1 MTDGGPIVLFDGVC
15 NLCNGAIQFIV
26 DHDRTKTLRFASL
39 QSDKGRELLT
49 AHGIP
54 IPEGDPDTMIL
65 LEGGIARSRSTAA
78 VHIARRLTFP
88 WRLAWAFVIVPAFLR
103 DLLYRLV
110 AANRYRVFGKSNECR
125 VPTPELR
132 ARMVT

>member
-1 MTDGGPIVLFDGVC
+1 MGPIVLFDGVC

-26 DHDRTKTLRFASL
+26 DRDRTRTLRFASL
-39 QSDKGRELLT
+39 QSDKGKELMRSY
-49 AHGIP
+49 GVP

-65 LEGGIARSRSTAA
+65 LEDGVARSRSTAA

-88 WRLAWAFVIVPAFLR
+88 WRLGWLLRIIPAFLR
-103 DLLYRLV
+103 DLVYRLV
-110 AANRYRVFGKSNECR
+110 AANRYRVFGRSNECR